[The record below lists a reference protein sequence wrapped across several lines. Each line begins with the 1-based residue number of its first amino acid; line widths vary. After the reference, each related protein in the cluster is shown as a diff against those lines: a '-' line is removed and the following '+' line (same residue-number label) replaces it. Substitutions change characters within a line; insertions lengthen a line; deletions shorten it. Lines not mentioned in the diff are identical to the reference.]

1 VTVLDASGAIDY
13 LLGWSAAEEVERL
26 ISSERE
32 LLAPDI
38 LIFEVIAALRR
49 QTLRDELAES
59 RAQAAL
65 ADLSD
70 MRLRLFPSLIIRE
83 RAWELRHNLTAADA
97 LYVALAERLR
107 EPLASKDG
115 ALLAA
120 VATLDGVSVSVLPL

>member
-26 ISSERE
+26 LSSERQ
-32 LLAPDI
+32 LSAPDI

-49 QTLRDELAES
+49 QTLRGQLADG

-65 ADLSD
+65 ADLGD
-70 MRLRLFPSLIIRE
+70 MRLRLYPSLILRD
-83 RAWELRHNLTAADA
+83 RAWQLRDNLTAADA
-97 LYVALAERLR
+97 LYVALAEQLR
-107 EPLASKDG
+107 QPLASKDS

-120 VATLDGVSVSVLPL
+120 VATLDGVDVSLVTL

>member
-26 ISSERE
+26 LSSERE

-49 QTLRDELAES
+49 QTLREQLDES

-65 ADLSD
+65 ADLGE
-70 MRLRLFPSLIIRE
+70 MRLRLFPSLILRE

>member
-26 ISSERE
+26 LSSERE

-49 QTLRDELAES
+49 QTLREQLDES

-65 ADLSD
+65 TDLGE
-70 MRLRLFPSLIIRE
+70 MRLGLFPSLILRE

>member
-26 ISSERE
+26 LSSERQ

-49 QTLRDELAES
+49 QTLRDQLAEG

-65 ADLSD
+65 ADLGD
-70 MRLRLFPSLIIRE
+70 MRLRLYPSLILRE
-83 RAWELRHNLTAADA
+83 RAWQLRDNLTAADA
-97 LYVALAERLR
+97 LYVALAEQLR
-107 EPLASKDG
+107 QPLASKDS

-120 VATLDGVSVSVLPL
+120 VATLDGVDVSLVTL